1 MGRAI
6 GTGLGVCLCLIK
18 GTTSRV
24 LCICIS
30 PCGAVGDT
38 VSGCTGSSSLSGLAI
53 GVLSVSCSSEL
64 LMSFAALWNTS
75 THDHFKSTET

>member
-1 MGRAI
+1 M
-6 GTGLGVCLCLIK
+6 CLCLIK

-24 LCICIS
+24 LCVCIS

-38 VSGCTGSSSLSGLAI
+38 VSGCTGSNSLSGLVI
-53 GVLSVSCSSEL
+53 GVLPVSWSSEL
-64 LMSFAALWNTS
+64 LLSFAALRSTS

>member
-1 MGRAI
+1 M
-6 GTGLGVCLCLIK
+6 CLCLIK

-24 LCICIS
+24 LCVCIS

-38 VSGCTGSSSLSGLAI
+38 ASGCTGSNSLSGLVI
-53 GVLSVSCSSEL
+53 GVLSVSWSSEL
-64 LMSFAALWNTS
+64 LLSLRSTS

>member
-1 MGRAI
+1 M
-6 GTGLGVCLCLIK
+6 CLCLIK

-24 LCICIS
+24 LCVCIS

-38 VSGCTGSSSLSGLAI
+38 VSKSLSGLAI

>member
-1 MGRAI
+1 M
-6 GTGLGVCLCLIK
+6 CLCFIK

-24 LCICIS
+24 LCVCIS

-38 VSGCTGSSSLSGLAI
+38 VSNSLSGLVI

-75 THDHFKSTET
+75 THDHFKSTES